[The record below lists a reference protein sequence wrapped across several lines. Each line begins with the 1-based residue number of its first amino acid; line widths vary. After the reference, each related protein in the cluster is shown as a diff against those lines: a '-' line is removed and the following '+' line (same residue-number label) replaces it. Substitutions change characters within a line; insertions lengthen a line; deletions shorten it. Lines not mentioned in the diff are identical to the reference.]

1 MARPMKL
8 ITAELPGL
16 GGTLKVE
23 PSDFVVEEIPLY
35 EPCGRGDH
43 IYLRLTREGWATRT
57 LQQRLQKAFGLREV
71 DIGCAGLKDKHAR
84 ATQTFSLMMP
94 RADPEEV
101 RRKIQG
107 TMPVK
112 VEAVTRHNNKLKRG
126 HLLGNRFRI
135 LVTGAAGDPAPIA
148 AALRERGCPN
158 YYGPQRFGFRG
169 DNAQRGLEALRG
181 RGPRQRW
188 ERMFLLSALQA
199 DLFNRWLDA
208 RIERGWY
215 DRLLAGDIAKK
226 RETGGLFIVE
236 GDESARFARREIDYT
251 GPIYGHEMM
260 AAAGEPGA
268 LEAEII
274 AAAEITSEQMKRAR
288 LNGSRRPSRIWL
300 SDLEIVPAPAG
311 FWFSFTLLKGSY
323 ATTVLR
329 EFTKTDVALPDGEA

>member
-8 ITAELPGL
+8 ITADLPGL
-16 GGTLKVE
+16 GGTIKVE
-23 PSDFVVEEIPLY
+23 PTDFVVEEMPLY
-35 EPCGRGDH
+35 APCGEGH
-43 IYLRLTREGWATRT
+43 HVYVTLTREGQTTRT
-57 LQQRLQKAFGLREV
+57 LQEGLQRLFGLREV
-71 DIGCAGLKDKHAR
+71 DIGCAGLKDKQAR
-84 ATQTFSLMMP
+84 ATQTFSLLTNVAP
-94 RADPEEV
+94 DEV
-101 RRKIQG
+101 RRRIEG
-107 TMPVK
+107 
-112 VEAVTRHNNKLKRG
+112 ELSVTVDDVARHINKLKRG

-181 RGPRQRW
+181 RGPRKRW
-188 ERMFLLSALQA
+188 EHKFLLSALQA

-215 DRLLAGDIAKK
+215 DRLLAGDVAKK
-226 RETGGLFIVE
+226 RDTGGLFTVE
-236 GDESARFARREIDYT
+236 GDESARFERREIDYT

-260 AAAGEPGA
+260 AATGEPGA
-268 LEAEII
+268 LEAEVL
-274 AAAEITSEQMKRAR
+274 AAAEIDDAQMKRAK

-300 SDLEIVPAPAG
+300 GDLLIEPAAAG
-311 FWFSFTLLKGSY
+311 LWFSFSLPKGSY

-329 EFTKTDVALPDGEA
+329 EFTKTDVALPDE